1 MHCKYCNEN
10 SIIFDLVEAMEFDY
24 IVVGARR
31 VKYKEYERG
40 REPEMDIN
48 SRSQIANPTKCHLYF
63 FYSTEQRH
71 ITVRMDDDAYLF

>member
-31 VKYKEYERG
+31 VKKSK
-40 REPEMDIN
+40 DII
-48 SRSQIANPTKCHLYF
+48 SLSSKTTSALRILG
-63 FYSTEQRH
+63 
-71 ITVRMDDDAYLF
+71 VL